1 MTPALTHQSP
11 SVRVLIC
18 SGVQAHRRLLD
29 LAAPGEDARE
39 IGYGALEADFEGN
52 ARLPVEEVAGARD
65 IGAALRRIVDRQRA
79 ALDLRARAEHRDDL
93 FGQLADRRLDRIA
106 EIDRPGHVIR
116 SGHQAQEALDEIVD
130 EAEGARL
137 LA

>member
-1 MTPALTHQSP
+1 MGNSHFLGPLVLLASTDFPGGRTPARTHQSP

-39 IGYGALEADFEGN
+39 IGYGSLEPAVERH
-52 ARLPVEEVAGARD
+52 ARLPIEEVAGARD

-79 ALDLRARAEHRDDL
+79 ALDLRARADHRDDL
-93 FGQLADRRLDRIA
+93 LGQLA
-106 EIDRPGHVIR
+106 
-116 SGHQAQEALDEIVD
+116 
-130 EAEGARL
+130 
-137 LA
+137 